1 MDGIG
6 DIKYDYCPINGKF
19 VFAYNNDGSDGKM
32 ECRMRSGAMSAS
44 EIDNCPNGSELN
56 VRFRGCSFDNHGNLK
71 KNRPDTRIIKKFQ
84 C

>member
-71 KNRPDTRIIKKFQ
+71 KKKK
-84 C
+84 